1 MGDTQGARG
10 AVSSRPQVGD
20 DGGAAR
26 NWVDGDGG
34 SANVMSESSDQV
46 EMGDDG
52 AVEGKLSIE
61 LTGVATGVMVWD
73 NIVWAVVGDRERESR
88 FLTEE

>member
-10 AVSSRPQVGD
+10 AVSSRPHDGD

-34 SANVMSESSDQV
+34 SYIVEPSSSDQV

-52 AVEGKLSIE
+52 AVKGKLSME
-61 LTGVATGVMVWD
+61 LTGVATGVTV
-73 NIVWAVVGDRERESR
+73 
-88 FLTEE
+88 